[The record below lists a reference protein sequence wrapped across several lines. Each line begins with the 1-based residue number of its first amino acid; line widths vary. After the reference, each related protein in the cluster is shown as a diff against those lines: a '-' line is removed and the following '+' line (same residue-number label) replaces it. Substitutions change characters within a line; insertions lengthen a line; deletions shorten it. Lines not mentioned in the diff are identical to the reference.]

1 MSADDR
7 LSKLIALGASAI
19 DQNAEALN
27 AISQNIWAKPELQ
40 LEEKH
45 AHEVLTT
52 YLEAQGFKVSKQT
65 PLETAFIA
73 RTGNIADGGI
83 NVGVIC
89 EYDALPGIG
98 HACGHNLIAEAG
110 IATSLALKA
119 ILDANP
125 DIKAQVI
132 VFGTPGEEGGGG
144 KISMINQN
152 CFDEADFCMMV
163 HPGPVDVVEFEALS
177 ITHLSIVFH
186 GMFVNQSPREMGSI
200 EEANLGKEAHAAG
213 APWLGINALDAAV
226 QCYNNISM
234 LRQQVLPTCRIHG
247 IIKDGGVK
255 PNIIPQRSELQY
267 YARAPTDKLRDALK
281 AKMENCAK
289 AAAVATGCT
298 IEILPEKDEVSY
310 SNIKKNDVLNALY
323 KKHALSL
330 GFTFPDYKNL
340 PGPEKNFAGSTDM
353 GNVSYVKPSI
363 HPIYKIG
370 NAFNHTK
377 AFTNV
382 AAQSEAQKPTL
393 DSAKAMMM
401 TAIEVVMNSKLLEEA
416 KKEFESSE

>member
-1 MSADDR
+1 MSADDA
-7 LSKLIALGASAI
+7 LSKLIALGTSAI
-19 DQNAEALN
+19 DQNADALH
-27 AISQNIWAKPELQ
+27 AISQSIWAKPELCF
-40 LEEKH
+40 EERH

-73 RTGNIADGGI
+73 RTGNNADGGI

-110 IATSLALKA
+110 VATALGLKA

-125 DIKAQVI
+125 DIKAQVV
-132 VFGTPGEEGGGG
+132 VFGTPAEEGGGG
-144 KISMINQN
+144 KISMIEQN
-152 CFDEADFCMMV
+152 CFDEVDFCMMV
-163 HPGPVDVVEFEALS
+163 HPGPVDVVECETLS
-177 ITHLSIVFH
+177 ITPLTIIFH
-186 GMFVNQSPREMGSI
+186 
-200 EEANLGKEAHAAG
+200 GKEAHAAG

-226 QCYNNISM
+226 QCYSNISM

-255 PNIIPQRSELQY
+255 PNIIPQRSELLY

-281 AKMENCAK
+281 EKMENCAK

-298 IEILPEKDEVSY
+298 MEIVPEKDEVAY
-310 SNIKKNDVLNALY
+310 SNMKKNDILNAVY

-340 PGPEKNFAGSTDM
+340 AGPEKNFAGSTDM

-377 AFTNV
+377 EFTNV
-382 AAQSEAQKPTL
+382 AAQPEAQKPTL

-401 TAIEVVMNSKLLEEA
+401 TAIEVVMNSKLLDAA
-416 KKEFESSE
+416 KKELELSE